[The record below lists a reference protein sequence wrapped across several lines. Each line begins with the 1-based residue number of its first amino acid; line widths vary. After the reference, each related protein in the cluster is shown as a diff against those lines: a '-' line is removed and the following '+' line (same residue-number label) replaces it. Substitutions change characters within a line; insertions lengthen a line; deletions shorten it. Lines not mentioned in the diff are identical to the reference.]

1 MSSYKNRLE
10 QVQASSRF
18 LKGIMKTNLTKYVVQ
33 TTLALFAGFAMVA
46 CNQTTSTALPWTRDE
61 VEAVFDLTE
70 LGQSS
75 TDLEGNWLLG
85 GRVLDPSFVTTQT
98 YGRRVN
104 LLGLDDA
111 AYNAM
116 TPTVAQSIFFA
127 TPQQLRA
134 SMQQNQIKMS
144 EVRAMQ
150 LDGKITRDEFVASAQ
165 RVADRVG
172 NRGLLKQIGLD
183 GGR

>member
-1 MSSYKNRLE
+1 
-10 QVQASSRF
+10 
-18 LKGIMKTNLTKYVVQ
+18 MKTNLTKYVVQ
-33 TTLALFAGFAMVA
+33 TTLALFAGLAMVA

-75 TDLEGNWLLG
+75 TDLEGRWLLG
-85 GRVLDPSFVTTQT
+85 GRVLDPSLVTTQT
-98 YGRRVN
+98 FGRRVN

-127 TPQQLRA
+127 TPEQLRA
-134 SMQQNQIKMS
+134 SMQQNQIAMS